1 MTGLDNPGLD
11 NDGYVLIKHKMSGES
26 VTKILNCT
34 NEDNLVKYDTV
45 IDFIHDD
52 FLPTISRNIPQF
64 TEPMFSKF
72 RYSNNNNSKDAATF
86 HGDVYN
92 HSDLEL
98 MPIYTCLC
106 YFDESQME
114 LIPKSHVKTKDNEN
128 TLNLFN
134 RKIQINLNRG
144 DILVFHSNIYHRG
157 INYYKTENRRLLQVF
172 DVFPN
177 KEIYDK
183 HIHHLCTV
191 KTTAISLLTMS
202 KYDAL
207 INSVN
212 FVNLFLVNND
222 LQYKLNMQDI
232 PDSEKKGRFISY
244 EPEKRK
250 QVDELSEYDDLNIN
264 VICDK
269 NLITIPSSNHYFII
283 ACVIAV
289 CVVIMIMAGA
299 LYVRSKL
306 FTKKMNLL
314 KKYRVRNISK
324 LT

>member
-1 MTGLDNPGLD
+1 MTGLDKPVLD
-11 NDGYVLIKHKMSGES
+11 NDGYVVMKRKMSEES
-26 VTKILNCT
+26 VTKMLNCT

-45 IDFIHDD
+45 IDFIHND

-128 TLNLFN
+128 TLDLFN

-144 DILVFHSNIYHRG
+144 DILVFHSNLYHRG

-183 HIHHLCTV
+183 HVHRLRTV

-269 NLITIPSSNHYFII
+269 NLITIPSSNYYFII
-283 ACVIAV
+283 ACV
-289 CVVIMIMAGA
+289 CVLLLLAGV
-299 LYVRSKL
+299 LYARSTT
-306 FTKKMNLL
+306 FTKKMNPL
-314 KKYRVRNISK
+314 KKYRGRRD
-324 LT
+324 